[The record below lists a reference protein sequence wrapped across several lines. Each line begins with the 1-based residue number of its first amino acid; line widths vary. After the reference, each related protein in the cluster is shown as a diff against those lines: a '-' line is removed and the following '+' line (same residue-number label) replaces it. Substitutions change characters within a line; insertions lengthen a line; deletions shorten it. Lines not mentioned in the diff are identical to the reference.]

1 MKNIVFS
8 VFFVMFISVSGH
20 AQQTDCSNIGFELGS
35 TLGWVLT
42 NGTVTDANA
51 KTVYSAD
58 RVGSIENEHFIT
70 KLSDGNDPKITAE
83 QIPMVA
89 PGSTY
94 SIRIGNTTRGS
105 RFDRI
110 KTSFLVTPDNT
121 LFQYQFA
128 VVLQN
133 DARGHESYQKPGFT
147 IQITDKNG
155 KELTCSFFDIQLLS
169 SGTADGFKT
178 QSYPNGDLQYR
189 NWTTGAIDLRNYIGQ
204 TINVEVSAHG
214 CTKQSHF
221 GYAYFDA
228 QCLKSEIK
236 QPYTCPDADGYLT
249 LKAPDGFGKYT
260 WNTGENTP
268 TIKVKA
274 KLGDKYFV
282 RMLPLLSLN
291 DQCQLQLDYTVK
303 YQNTASTIT
312 TTLCEGEKIVVGDE
326 TYQKTGKYVKVINRA
341 GVCDSTVTLNLTVIP
356 IVKYTQTIAIC
367 EGQSLKVGDE
377 TYTTSGTYTTT
388 IKRPSKC
395 DSIVT
400 TNLTVHI
407 FNISIVAQDSL
418 ITLGDSIKLNTLV
431 TPVGVYT
438 YRWSP
443 PAGLS
448 CASCSETWAKPAETT
463 KYTIAVT
470 KSVCTKSKS
479 INIRVSQCSTVYAPE
494 AFSPNND
501 HENDVFFVYGAKC
514 VKQIKEMSIFNRWGE
529 NIFLGENFPPSDPKY
544 GWDGTF
550 RGQMVDEGVYSY
562 QIFIELNDGGLI
574 KNEGA
579 ITLLR

>member
-1 MKNIVFS
+1 MKKTAFS
-8 VFFVMFISVSGH
+8 AFFVVFTSVLAH
-20 AQQTDCSNIGFELGS
+20 CQQTDCSNIGFELGS

-58 RVGSIENEHFIT
+58 AIGSIENEHLIT

-89 PGSTY
+89 PGSNY
-94 SIRIGNTTRGS
+94 SIRIGNITRGS

-110 KTSFLVTPDNT
+110 KTSFVVTPDNT
-121 LFQYQFA
+121 LFQYKFA

-133 DARGHESYQKPGFT
+133 DTRGHETYQKPGFT

-155 KELTCSFFDIQLLS
+155 KELTCSFFDVQLLS
-169 SGTADGFKT
+169 SGTVDGFKT
-178 QSYPNGDLQYR
+178 QGDIQYR

-204 TINVEVSAHG
+204 TINVQVSAHG
-214 CTKQSHF
+214 CTRQQHF

-236 QPYTCPDADGYLT
+236 QPYTCPNTDGYLT

-260 WNTGENTP
+260 WNTGENTS

-282 RMLPLLSLN
+282 RMLPLSSLN
-291 DQCQLQLDYTVK
+291 DQCELQLDYIVK
-303 YQNTASTIT
+303 YQNASSTIT

-326 TYQKTGKYVKVINRA
+326 TFQKTGKYIKVINRA
-341 GVCDSTVTLNLTVIP
+341 GICDSTVTLNLTVNP
-356 IVKYTQTIAIC
+356 IAKHSQNIAIC
-367 EGQSLKVGDE
+367 EGENFKVGDE
-377 TYTTSGTYTTT
+377 TYRTSGTFNTT

-407 FNISIVAQDSL
+407 FEIAIANKDSI
-418 ITLGDSIKLNTLV
+418 ITLGDSVKLNTLI
-431 TPVGVYT
+431 TPAGNYT

-443 PAGLS
+443 PVGLF
-448 CASCSETWAKPAETT
+448 CAVCPETWAKPAETLT
-463 KYTIAVT
+463 YTVFVT
-470 KSVCTKSKS
+470 KAICTKSKF
-479 INIRVSQCSTVYAPE
+479 ITIKVTQCGTIYAPE
-494 AFSPNND
+494 AFSPNED
-501 HENDVFFVYGAKC
+501 RENDVFFVYGAKC
-514 VKQIKEMSIFNRWGE
+514 VKQIKEMSIYNRWGE
-529 NIFLGENFPPSDPKY
+529 NIFLEENFPPSDPKY
-544 GWDGTF
+544 GWNGTYQ
-550 RGQMVDEGVYSY
+550 GQIVDAGVYTY
-562 QIFIELNDGGLI
+562 RLFIELSDGNLI

>member
-1 MKNIVFS
+1 MKKIAFS
-8 VFFVMFISVSGH
+8 VFFVVFVWVSGRS
-20 AQQTDCSNIGFELGS
+20 QQTDCSNIGFELGS

-42 NGTVTDANA
+42 NGTVTDANS
-51 KTVYSAD
+51 KTIYSAE
-58 RVGSIENEHFIT
+58 RVGSIENEHLIT
-70 KLSDGNDPKITAE
+70 KLSDGNDPKITTE

-89 PGSTY
+89 PGSNY
-94 SIRIGNTTRGS
+94 SIRIGNTTRGT

-133 DARGHESYQKPGFT
+133 DTRGHESYQKPGFS

-155 KELTCSFFDIQLLS
+155 KELTCSFFDVQLLS
-169 SGTADGFKT
+169 SGSVTGFKI
-178 QSYPNGDLQYR
+178 QGDLEYR
-189 NWTTGAIDLRNYIGQ
+189 NWTKGAIDLRNYIGQ
-204 TINVEVSAHG
+204 TINIEVSAHG

-228 QCLKSEIK
+228 QCLKSEVE

-260 WNTGENTP
+260 WNTGETTP
-268 TIKVKA
+268 TLKVKA

-282 RMLPLLSLN
+282 KLLPIGSLN
-291 DQCQLQLDYTVK
+291 DQCELQLDYTLK

-341 GVCDSTVTLNLTVIP
+341 GVCDSTVTLNLTVNP
-356 IVKYTQTIAIC
+356 IIKHSQTISIC
-367 EGQSLKVGDE
+367 AGENFKVGDE
-377 TYTTSGTYTTT
+377 TYNSSGIYNTI
-388 IKRPSKC
+388 IKRPAKC

-400 TNLTVHI
+400 TNLTVHD
-407 FNISIVAQDSL
+407 FDISIASKDSL
-418 ITLGDSIKLNTLV
+418 ITLGDSLKLNALI
-431 TPVGVYT
+431 TPAGTFSYQ
-438 YRWSP
+438 WSSP
-443 PAGLS
+443 VGLS
-448 CASCSETWAKPAETT
+448 CASCPETWIKPTETT
-463 KYTIAVT
+463 KYTVLVT
-470 KSVCTKSKS
+470 KSVCSKSKF
-479 INIRVSQCSTVYAPE
+479 ITIKVLQCSTVYAPE

-501 HENDVFFVYGAKC
+501 QENDVFFVYGAKC

-529 NIFLGENFPPSDPKY
+529 NIFFGENFPPSNPKY

-550 RGQMVDEGVYSY
+550 QGQIVDTGIYTY
-562 QIFIELNDGGLI
+562 RLFIELNDGKLI